1 MRKDQVNVI
10 LEKVV
15 EDSDTD
21 AIDVRAYRGG
31 VVQFTP
37 TLVDENTNLT
47 TPTLDIGAE
56 VSVDG
61 EVWVPITFATAQ
73 ADGTETPALVE
84 LLDTGEYLPMY
95 LRFNID
101 VGGSGYDD
109 DNETEADQAYWN
121 IELKVIL
128 WD

>member
-31 VVQFTP
+31 
-37 TLVDENTNLT
+37 
-47 TPTLDIGAE
+47 
-56 VSVDG
+56 
-61 EVWVPITFATAQ
+61 
-73 ADGTETPALVE
+73 
-84 LLDTGEYLPMY
+84 
-95 LRFNID
+95 
-101 VGGSGYDD
+101 SGYDD